1 MKKPRK
7 TPSKRAIK
15 ALLNLG
21 YVEIP
26 LCTLIKLRAHGA
38 QTKVKAQTNISMP
51 TLQKAKDLGVCSVLT
66 LDKINEVLNK

>member
-7 TPSKRAIK
+7 PASKRVIK

-38 QTKVKAQTNISMP
+38 QSKVKSKVNISMP

-66 LDKINEVLNK
+66 LDKINEVLNR